1 MSNASMKTAPVHAK
15 AYFDSKAACDKAT
28 QNGFQFHWSNTSKI
42 KIHPKASDN
51 INSVTD
57 NCSNET
63 VLVCSANTD
72 HLSVPYMH

>member
-1 MSNASMKTAPVHAK
+1 MKTAPVHAK
-15 AYFDSKAACDKAT
+15 AYFDSKAGCEKAIRSGL
-28 QNGFQFHWSNTSKI
+28 QFQWSDTSKI

-57 NCSNET
+57 NCSNEA

-72 HLSVPYMH
+72 HLSVPFIH